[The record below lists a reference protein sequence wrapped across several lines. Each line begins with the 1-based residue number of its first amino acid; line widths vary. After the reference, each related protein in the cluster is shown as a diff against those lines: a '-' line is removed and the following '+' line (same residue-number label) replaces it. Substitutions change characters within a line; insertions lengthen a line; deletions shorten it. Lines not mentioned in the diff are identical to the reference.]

1 MIPAVRVSYLGATAL
16 GTEHLASLS
25 KIFLQYFYCS
35 FPPVLHPF
43 TILYPAL
50 CYGIVF
56 IFGDILMNL
65 RNWTKLGLGAFLWLL
80 AVTGHTKIDKPNIL
94 VIWGDD
100 IGWSNISAYH
110 RGMLGGR
117 TSNID
122 RIANEGAIFT
132 DYYGEQSCTAG
143 RSAFITGQHPLRTGL
158 LKVGLPGADIGLHAD
173 DPTIAELLKP
183 LGYTSGQFG
192 KNHLGDKDKFLP
204 TNHGFDEFFGNLYH
218 LNAEEEPETYFY
230 PTDPEFHKR
239 FAPRG
244 VIHSYSDGKIE
255 DTGPLTRKRM
265 ETADQ
270 EFADA
275 ALKFMEKAHKAEKPF
290 FIWYNA
296 TRMHVWTRLAPKWRG
311 SSGYGLYADGMME
324 HDYHVGQLLDKL
336 DSLGIAGNTIVVY
349 STDNGSQT
357 NTYPDG
363 GSEPF
368 RGEKGS
374 TWEGG
379 FRVPA
384 LIRWPGVVNEGTVIN
399 DIVNHQD
406 WLPTFLTAAGEPDI
420 KAKLKKGYRA
430 GDKTYKVHIDGFD
443 QTDLLSGN
451 GPGNRENIFYFD
463 DNANF
468 NAIRWNDWKIH
479 FAFQMEGWS
488 GPREALNFPR
498 VVNLRTDPYE
508 TSLDSSLY
516 ARFFADQLWL
526 FVPTQQEVGKWLMTF
541 REFPPRQAT
550 ASFTIDRMMQ
560 QMQQMLQMRGSAPPA
575 SKGVSGN

>member
-1 MIPAVRVSYLGATAL
+1 MTNLFRATFA
-16 GTEHLASLS
+16 A
-25 KIFLQYFYCS
+25 C
-35 FPPVLHPF
+35 
-43 TILYPAL
+43 
-50 CYGIVF
+50 
-56 IFGDILMNL
+56 LM
-65 RNWTKLGLGAFLWLL
+65 LL
-80 AVTGHTKIDKPNIL
+80 PLNMAWAADKPNIL

-100 IGWSNISAYH
+100 IGWSNLSAYH
-110 RGMLGGR
+110 RGMLGSR
-117 TSNID
+117 TPNID
-122 RIANEGAIFT
+122 RIANEGALFT

-158 LKVGLPGADIGLHAD
+158 LKVGLPGADIGLRPQ
-173 DPTIAELLKP
+173 DPTIAGLLKP
-183 LGYTSGQFG
+183 KGYATGQFG
-192 KNHLGDKDKFLP
+192 KNHLGDKDEFLP
-204 TNHGFDEFFGNLYH
+204 TNHGFDEFLGNLYH

-230 PTDPEFHKR
+230 PKDPEFRKR

-244 VIHSYSDGKIE
+244 VIHSFADGKIE

-265 ETADQ
+265 QTIDQ

-275 ALKFMEKAHKAEKPF
+275 ALKFMDKSHEKDQPF
-290 FIWYNA
+290 FVWFNA
-296 TRMHVWTRLAPKWRG
+296 TRMHVWTRLAPQWQGK
-311 SSGYGLYADGMME
+311 SGYGLYADGLME

-336 DSLGIAGNTIVVY
+336 DELGIADNTIVVY

-384 LIRWPGVVNEGTVIN
+384 MIRWPGKVEPGRVIN
-399 DIVNHQD
+399 DIVSHQD
-406 WLPTFLTAAGEPDI
+406 WMPTLLAAAGEPGIVD
-420 KAKLKKGYRA
+420 KLKQGYRA
-430 GDKTYKVHIDGFD
+430 GDKNYKVHLDGYD
-443 QTDLLSGN
+443 QTDLLLGQ
-451 GPGNRENIFYFD
+451 GPGQRETVYYFD

-479 FAFQMEGWS
+479 FALQMQGWS

-498 VVNLRTDPYE
+498 VINLRSDPYE
-508 TSLDSSLY
+508 TSIDSGLY

-526 FVPTQQEVGKWLMTF
+526 FVPTQQEVGRWLSTF

-550 ASFTIDRMMQ
+550 ASFTIDRLMQ
-560 QMQQMLQMRGSAPPA
+560 QMQQMMQMRARAGAAAAQKAP
-575 SKGVSGN
+575 GEEN